1 MYQMLLHLF
10 IGLDSYLL
18 PAKEKKKKKIADIS
32 TGPTTNQ
39 REKDS
44 HVTVCS

>member
-18 PAKEKKKKKIADIS
+18 PAKEKKKKIADIS